1 MKDRKLSIFQQRLRY
16 LTKGNFHGVSGNW
29 LAKQCDSLCSGV
41 FEFASAANCPVKL
54 SAANIEAGVKIFE
67 RIVSEKSGTNFGKN
81 FDCEVGLASFLYAQ
95 IIESNPNVV
104 VETGVANGIT
114 TNVIM
119 KALEKTGGVLHSFD
133 VDPRTRNVY
142 KGNGLWT
149 FHLLEGDFEKD
160 LELQISRIGK
170 VDLWI
175 HDSNHG
181 YQWQAFEY
189 DLAVSSLD
197 SKGLLVSDDIDA
209 STAWGLASKS
219 IFKKSFG
226 VFDARKFFGVATI

>member
-1 MKDRKLSIFQQRLRY
+1 MRNRKLSLFQQRLRY
-16 LTKGNFHGVSGNW
+16 LSKGNFHGVSGNW
-29 LAKQCDSLCSGV
+29 LAKQCESLSSGV
-41 FEFASAANCPVKL
+41 FEFASVTNCPVKI
-54 SAANIEAGVKIFE
+54 SAVNIKAGAEIFQS
-67 RIVSEKSGTNFGKN
+67 IVSEKSGKNFGKN
-81 FDCEVGLASFLYAQ
+81 FDCEVGLASFLYAH
-95 IIESNPNVV
+95 IIESKPSVV

-133 VDPRTRNVY
+133 VDPRTENVY
-142 KGNGLWT
+142 KGNSVWN
-149 FHLLEGDFEKD
+149 FHLLEGNFERD
-160 LELQISRIGK
+160 LELQISGIGK

-189 DLAVSSLD
+189 DLAVSSLN